1 MRKAKI
7 ITIEGLGEVTVKEVS
22 PLALYRAMNANDK
35 VGETVSLLVDCI
47 SLPREKLEALYPS
60 EIEQLVNAFV
70 EVNSSFLAIAD
81 KLGLKDVLVALGAT
95 AVKTLPQLFADSYK
109 EVMDRQPGTTAGA
122 VS

>member
-7 ITIEGLGEVTVKEVS
+7 IAIEGLGEVTVKEVS
-22 PLALYRAMNANDK
+22 PLALYRAMNATDK
-35 VGETVSLLVDCI
+35 VGETVSLLVDCV

-60 EIEQLVNAFV
+60 EIEQLVDAFV